1 MRYRN
6 QRWGFELDL
15 PSGWREPGFFK
26 RLLSF
31 GRYAQQD
38 VHPEFCASDGSS
50 IKFTI
55 GPISPV
61 PSVEQ
66 QRSNL
71 AAIAGRH
78 GHDVIETG
86 TMSVAGRNHATMQC
100 RVPGVGVLKNY
111 SLIFGT
117 TEYFVTAHGDWQ
129 ECDSIVRTFKAE

>member
-15 PSGWREPGFFK
+15 PPGWAEPGFFR

-31 GRYAQQD
+31 GRYAQQG
-38 VHPEFCASDGSS
+38 VHPEFYSRGGSS
-50 IKFTI
+50 IKIAI

-61 PSVEQ
+61 PSAEEQ
-66 QRSNL
+66 QRNL
-71 AAIAGRH
+71 VSIAGRH

-86 TMSVAGRNHATMQC
+86 TMQVGGKDHATMLC
-100 RVPGVGVLKNY
+100 RVPGVGVLKTY

-117 TEYFVTAHGDWQ
+117 TEYLVTARGDWHL
-129 ECDSIVRTFKAE
+129 CDSVVESFNVT